1 MGVCRAVE
9 KLTSTLITSHVSGAE
24 VLPSLRQDTGCLA
37 PHWAQGGP
45 DVEVHPRVPAKHSME
60 DLMAECLQV
69 REPQQ
74 QP

>member
-9 KLTSTLITSHVSGAE
+9 KLTSTLVTSRVSGAE
-24 VLPSLRQDTGCLA
+24 VLPSLRQDMGCLA
-37 PHWAQGGP
+37 LHWAQGGP
-45 DVEVHPRVPAKHSME
+45 DGEVCPRASAKHSLE

-69 REPQQ
+69 HEPQQ